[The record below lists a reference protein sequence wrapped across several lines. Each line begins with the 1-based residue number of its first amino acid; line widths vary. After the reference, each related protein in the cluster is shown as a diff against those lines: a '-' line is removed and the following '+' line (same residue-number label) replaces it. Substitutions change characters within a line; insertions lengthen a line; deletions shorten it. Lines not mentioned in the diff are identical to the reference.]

1 MSRVLC
7 ITLISLFSSLSW
19 GFEQSL
25 EADGVERISID
36 VMRGEVTIN
45 ATETG
50 EITVKGKVDAAAEEV
65 IFERRGN
72 KVVFKIEM
80 PRNNQ
85 LRGSSPSNLTIT
97 VPHQAAVQFKSVSA
111 DVQLNG
117 LNNAAQLETVSGDI
131 AVDSME
137 GSLDISSVSGRIGIR
152 SVSDSMRVNN
162 VSGDIDI
169 EADASAI
176 MLNTVSGDVALNL
189 PKAEKLSVTSVSG
202 DVQAK
207 LEDAQVVQIKMTSVN
222 GEIDLTIGKDA
233 SAMIYMK
240 TGPGGDIENRLTDA
254 KPDSTFISEQSLK
267 FQFNS
272 GQGRIKMSTVS
283 GDLIIR

>member
-1 MSRVLC
+1 MNRFLC
-7 ITLISLFSSLSW
+7 ITVIWLFSSLCW
-19 GFEQSL
+19 GIEQSL
-25 EADGVERISID
+25 DAEGVERISID

-45 ATETG
+45 AADTRKIVVE
-50 EITVKGKVDAAAEEV
+50 GKVDAAAEEV

-85 LRGSSPSNLTIT
+85 LRGSSPSSLTIT
-97 VPHQAAVQFKSVSA
+97 VPQQAAVQFKSVSA

-117 LNNAAQLETVSGDI
+117 LKNAAQLETVSGDI
-131 AVDSME
+131 AANSIE
-137 GSLDISSVSGRIGIR
+137 GALDVSSVSGRIGIS
-152 SVSDSMRVNN
+152 SVSESIRVNN

-169 EADASAI
+169 QANAEAV
-176 MLNTVSGDVALNL
+176 MLNTVSGDVALSL

-202 DVQAK
+202 DVVAK
-207 LEDAQVVQIKMTSVN
+207 LEDAKVVQIKMTSVN

-233 SAMIYMK
+233 NAVVYMK
-240 TGPGGDIENRLTDA
+240 TGPGGDIENRLTDDT
-254 KPDSTFISEQSLK
+254 PDSSFISEQSLK
-267 FQFNS
+267 FQLNS
-272 GQGRIKMSTVS
+272 GQGRINMSTVS